1 MGLLGYNRRMRNLLA
16 LLLLAGPAVAA
27 PRPAQDAAAKNR
39 GYVSAEVRGT
49 FRDRW
54 DISDNQGKL
63 WLSVSSFGNS
73 INFNGRPISGSLW
86 GGGGNHWSISGGS
99 VSGSI
104 SRFGNSI
111 SVRAHVMEPGRN
123 RSINFELNA
132 SGPMDDPRRPPYLYF
147 SGFDANLNFSP
158 SFNRSYS
165 VSGTIDEERFGD
177 EGLALAC
184 LAAAVVLK
192 ELPQSAA
199 LPGKDFLQKSAVL
212 TPFLKT
218 GFGR

>member
-1 MGLLGYNRRMRNLLA
+1 MRNLLA
-16 LLLLAGPAVAA
+16 LLLLAAPAAAA
-27 PRPAQDAAAKNR
+27 PKAAQDAAPKNR
-39 GYVSAEVRGT
+39 AYVSAEVRGT

-54 DISDNQGKL
+54 DVSDNQGKL
-63 WLSVSSFGNS
+63 WMNVSVFGNS
-73 INFNGRPISGSLW
+73 INFSGRPISGSLW
-86 GGGGNHWSISGGS
+86 GGAGNHWSISGGS

-111 SVRAHVMEPGRN
+111 AVRAHVMDPGRS
-123 RSINFELNA
+123 RTVNFELNA

-158 SFNRSYS
+158 SFNRGYS
-165 VSGTIDEERFGD
+165 VSGSIDPERFGD

-192 ELPQSAA
+192 ERPQSSA
-199 LPGKDFLQKSAVL
+199 LPGLDFLNKSAVAAPL
-212 TPFLKT
+212 LKT
-218 GFGR
+218 AFPR

>member
-1 MGLLGYNRRMRNLLA
+1 MRTLLA
-16 LLLLAGPAVAA
+16 VLLAAA
-27 PRPAQDAAAKNR
+27 PVSAAPKPAQETAAKNR

-73 INFNGRPISGSLW
+73 INFSGRPISGSLW

-111 SVRAHVMEPGRN
+111 SVRAHVMDPGRSRN
-123 RSINFELNA
+123 INFELNA

-158 SFNRSYS
+158 SFNRGYS
-165 VSGTIDEERFGD
+165 VSGSIDPERFGD

-192 ELPQSAA
+192 ERPQSAA
-199 LPGKDFLQKSAVL
+199 VPGQDFLDKSAVL
-212 TPFLKT
+212 APFLKS
-218 GFGR
+218 GFAR

>member
-1 MGLLGYNRRMRNLLA
+1 MRLLLA
-16 LLLLAGPAVAA
+16 LSLLAVAA
-27 PRPAQDAAAKNR
+27 PQGTAAEKNR
-39 GYVSAEVRGT
+39 RSVGADIRGT

-54 DISDNQGKL
+54 DISDHQGKL
-63 WLSVSSFGNS
+63 WMNVSVFGNS
-73 INFNGRPISGSLW
+73 VNFSGRPISGSLW
-86 GGGGNHWSISGGS
+86 GGAGNHWSISGGS
-99 VSGSI
+99 VSGTI

-111 SVRAHVMEPGRN
+111 SVRAHVTDPGRS

-132 SGPMDDPRRPPYLYF
+132 SGRMDDPQRPPYLYS

-158 SFNRSYS
+158 QFNRGYS

-192 ELPQSAA
+192 ERPQSAA
-199 LPGKDFLQKSAVL
+199 VPGEAFLNESVVL
-212 TPFLKT
+212 APFLKT

>member
-1 MGLLGYNRRMRNLLA
+1 MRTLLA
-16 LLLLAGPAVAA
+16 VLLAAA
-27 PRPAQDAAAKNR
+27 PVSAAPKPSQEAAPKNR

-54 DISDNQGKL
+54 DISDHQGRL
-63 WLSVSSFGNS
+63 WLSVSSFGSS

-86 GGGGNHWSISGGS
+86 GGSGNHWSISGGS

-111 SVRAHVMEPGRN
+111 SVRAHVMDPGRSRN
-123 RSINFELNA
+123 LNFELNA
-132 SGPMDDPRRPPYLYF
+132 SGPKDDPRRPPYLYF

-158 SFNRSYS
+158 SFNRGYS
-165 VSGTIDEERFGD
+165 VSGSIDPERFGD

-192 ELPQSAA
+192 ERPQPAA
-199 LPGKDFLQKSAVL
+199 VPGQDFLDKSAVL
-212 TPFLKT
+212 APFLKT
-218 GFGR
+218 GLGR